1 MQNWKKTG
9 VNLPTKFLLESYR
22 LLKTYRLNK
31 RQYATRPGIVITV
44 DPSTEACKR
53 ASGQNWKAGD
63 RILSKIR
70 GEVKILGSHRGH
82 IWYTVQDGGEEQ
94 SWYWTK
100 EDVSIKLNNG
110 ELRLLQDGEEIPQ
123 DDPAVLEGIQS
134 LSMMLQGQVD
144 FTPDDYKVIMLM
156 QGTVDDAL
164 SWIFSVGQD
173 GARIAID
180 EYNENLNVGNGIAEA
195 SNTGTVGET
204 DKIGS
209 DDKSRNDF
217 NSEAELEALYSVDF
231 DTFVDLVQQ
240 SKWWTMEMDELIVEN
255 VNYSTLR
262 LNVDPSHLK
271 IQDIAL
277 CRLQRD
283 MFAEKDISKAAIM
296 ARFFVLLN

>member
-1 MQNWKKTG
+1 M
-9 VNLPTKFLLESYR
+9 
-22 LLKTYRLNK
+22 
-31 RQYATRPGIVITV
+31 
-44 DPSTEACKR
+44 
-53 ASGQNWKAGD
+53 
-63 RILSKIR
+63 
-70 GEVKILGSHRGH
+70 
-82 IWYTVQDGGEEQ
+82 
-94 SWYWTK
+94 
-100 EDVSIKLNNG
+100 
-110 ELRLLQDGEEIPQ
+110 LQDGEEIPQ

-144 FTPDDYKVIMLM
+144 FTPEDYKVIMLM

-180 EYNENLNVGNGIAEA
+180 EYNENLDVGNGSAEA

-217 NSEAELEALYSVDF
+217 NSEDELEVLHSVDF

-296 ARFFVLLN
+296 ARFFVLLNLNIKIGTLLPLIDFSIEREKLVCLSQENIAFTSSFGQKIHSIKNIIFQRVKMNVWNELF